1 VAQNSDRELVIL
13 LQQGDLEALG
23 ALYDK
28 HHPLVFRTIRGI
40 TNDVETAADVTQ
52 DVFLRLYRFAD
63 RVDPSRPLEPWL
75 YRVAVNQANSWLR
88 RRSRWLR
95 VLEEMAG
102 WLSIGGKPT
111 PESQAEHEDEWR
123 WVGRAVARLP
133 ATQRAVVVLYY
144 VNDLSVREIAEI
156 LSIPEGTV
164 KSRLHYGRISLK
176 KELGLTDERPVGVQY
191 EAT

>member
-1 VAQNSDRELVIL
+1 MAQNSDRELVVL

-28 HHPLVFRTIRGI
+28 HHTLVFRSILGI

-63 RVDPSRPLEPWL
+63 RVDPGRPLEPWL

-88 RRSRWLR
+88 RRNRWRR

-102 WLSIGGKPT
+102 WLSPSSKPS
-111 PESQAEHEDEWR
+111 PEAQAERQDEWR
-123 WVGRAVARLP
+123 WVGEAVACLP

-144 VNDLSVREIAEI
+144 VNDLSVREIAEV
-156 LSIPEGTV
+156 LGIPQGTV

-176 KELGLTDERPVGVQY
+176 KRLGLVDERPVGGQY

>member
-1 VAQNSDRELVIL
+1 MAQDSDRELVVL

-28 HHPLVFRTIRGI
+28 HHPLVFRTILGI

-75 YRVAVNQANSWLR
+75 YRVSVNQANSWLR

-111 PESQAEHEDEWR
+111 PESQAERQDEWR

-176 KELGLTDERPVGVQY
+176 KELGLAEERQVGVQY

>member
-1 VAQNSDRELVIL
+1 VAQDSDRELVVL

-28 HHPLVFRTIRGI
+28 HHPLVFRTILGI

-75 YRVAVNQANSWLR
+75 YRVSVNQANSWLR

-111 PESQAEHEDEWR
+111 PESQAERQDEWR

-176 KELGLTDERPVGVQY
+176 KELGLAEERQVGVQY

>member
-1 VAQNSDRELVIL
+1 MAQTSDRELVIL

-23 ALYDK
+23 ALYDH
-28 HHPLVFRTIRGI
+28 HHPLIFRTILGI

-88 RRSRWLR
+88 RRTRWMR

-111 PESQAEHEDEWR
+111 VEAQAEHEDEWR
-123 WVGRAVARLP
+123 WVGRAVACLP

-144 VNDLSVREIAEI
+144 VNDLSIREIAEI
-156 LSIPEGTV
+156 LGIPQGTV
-164 KSRLHYGRISLK
+164 KSRLHYGRLSLK
-176 KELGLTDERPVGVQY
+176 KELGLADERPVGVQY
-191 EAT
+191 ETT

>member
-1 VAQNSDRELVIL
+1 MAQNSDRELVIL

-28 HHPLVFRTIRGI
+28 HHPLVFRTILGI
-40 TNDVETAADVTQ
+40 TGDVETAADVTQ

-88 RRSRWLR
+88 RRSRWRR

-102 WLSIGGKPT
+102 WLSIGSKPT
-111 PESQAEHEDEWR
+111 VEAQAEHDDEWR
-123 WVGRAVARLP
+123 WVGRAVACLP

-144 VNDLSVREIAEI
+144 VNDLSIREIADV
-156 LSIPEGTV
+156 LGIPQGTV
-164 KSRLHYGRISLK
+164 KSRLHYGRLSLK
-176 KELGLTDERPVGVQY
+176 KELGLADERPVGVQY
-191 EAT
+191 EPT

>member
-28 HHPLVFRTIRGI
+28 HHPLVFRTILGI
-40 TNDVETAADVTQ
+40 TNDIETAADVTQ

-63 RVDPSRPLEPWL
+63 KVDPSRPLEPWL
-75 YRVAVNQANSWLR
+75 YRVSVNQANSWLR
-88 RRSRWLR
+88 RRSRWLK

-102 WLSIGGKPT
+102 WLTIGGRPT
-111 PESQAEHEDEWR
+111 PETQAERQDEWR

-144 VNDLSVREIAEI
+144 VNDLSVREIADI

-176 KELGLTDERPVGVQY
+176 KELGLAEEHLVGAQY
-191 EAT
+191 EPT

>member
-28 HHPLVFRTIRGI
+28 HHPLVFRTILGI
-40 TNDVETAADVTQ
+40 TSDVETAADVTQ

-63 RVDPSRPLEPWL
+63 RVDVSRPLEPWL

-88 RRSRWLR
+88 RRRRWLR
-95 VLEEMAG
+95 VLQEMAG
-102 WLSIGGKPT
+102 WLSIGGRPT
-111 PESQAEHEDEWR
+111 PETQAEHEDEWR

-133 ATQRAVVVLYY
+133 AAQRAVVVLYY
-144 VNDLSVREIAEI
+144 VNDLSIREIAEV
-156 LSIPEGTV
+156 LGIPEGTV
-164 KSRLHYGRISLK
+164 KSRLHYGRVGLK
-176 KELGLTDERPVGVQY
+176 KELGLADDRPVGVQY

>member
-1 VAQNSDRELVIL
+1 LAQNSDRELVVL

-28 HHPLVFRTIRGI
+28 HHRLVFRTILGI
-40 TNDVETAADVTQ
+40 AKDAETAADVTQ

-63 RVDPSRPLEPWL
+63 RVDPSRPLQPWL

-95 VLEEMAG
+95 VLQEMAG
-102 WLSIGGKPT
+102 WLSTGAKPT
-111 PESQAEHEDEWR
+111 PEAQAEREDEWR
-123 WVGRAVARLP
+123 WVGEAVAGLP

-156 LSIPEGTV
+156 LGIPQGTV
-164 KSRLHYGRISLK
+164 KSRLHYGRLSLK
-176 KELGLTDERPVGVQY
+176 KELGLPDERPVGVQY

>member
-1 VAQNSDRELVIL
+1 
-13 LQQGDLEALG
+13 
-23 ALYDK
+23 
-28 HHPLVFRTIRGI
+28 
-40 TNDVETAADVTQ
+40 
-52 DVFLRLYRFAD
+52 
-63 RVDPSRPLEPWL
+63 
-75 YRVAVNQANSWLR
+75 
-88 RRSRWLR
+88 LR

-102 WLSIGGKPT
+102 WLTIGGKPT

-164 KSRLHYGRISLK
+164 KSRLHYGRVSLK
-176 KELGLTDERPVGVQY
+176 RELGLTDEHPLGVQY

>member
-1 VAQNSDRELVIL
+1 MAQNSDRELVVL

-28 HHPLVFRTIRGI
+28 HHPLVFRTILGI
-40 TNDVETAADVTQ
+40 TSDVETAADVTQ

-63 RVDPSRPLEPWL
+63 RVDPGRPLEPWL

-88 RRSRWLR
+88 RRSRWRR
-95 VLEEMAG
+95 VLQEMAG
-102 WLSIGGKPT
+102 WLMIGGKPT
-111 PESQAEHEDEWR
+111 VEAQAEHEDEWR
-123 WVGRAVARLP
+123 WVGRAVACLP

-144 VNDLSVREIAEI
+144 VNDMSIREIADV
-156 LSIPEGTV
+156 LGIPQGTV

-176 KELGLTDERPVGVQY
+176 RELGLTDERAVGVQY

>member
-1 VAQNSDRELVIL
+1 L

-28 HHPLVFRTIRGI
+28 HHQLVFRTILGI
-40 TNDVETAADVTQ
+40 AKDAETAADVTQ

-63 RVDPSRPLEPWL
+63 RVDPSRPLQPWL

-95 VLEEMAG
+95 VLQEMAG
-102 WLSIGGKPT
+102 WLSTGAKPT
-111 PESQAEHEDEWR
+111 PESQAEREDEWR
-123 WVGRAVARLP
+123 WVGEAVAGLP
-133 ATQRAVVVLYY
+133 AIQRAVVVLYY

-156 LSIPEGTV
+156 LGVPQGTV
-164 KSRLHYGRISLK
+164 KSRLHYGRLRLK
-176 KELGLTDERPVGVQY
+176 KELGLADERPVGVQY